1 MALQAVYKQF
11 LAAPNT
17 SMLADD
23 ASLHYITSTTSFRG
37 ATDILK
43 HLSSVRKQ
51 VDKKKED
58 LLHVV
63 EGQNAIAAEVDAV
76 FEFLTSGGPYLPGL
90 DDNFLADRTVYL
102 PIVSNATRVSAI
114 EPGLIS
120 SCRQVHMVSFNGDNK
135 ITTIRQSWD
144 QGSLL
149 KQLEV
154 IGKTG
159 RNWPIRDSVEQLKLI
174 KSSQNAA
181 GVETARPA
189 EPAGNR
195 SRKDSNNILR
205 DPHASL
211 ALFGPREEVEAPS
224 VVSPYAGR
232 RPRQRSFTEILGDEP
247 MEEAGM
253 PGNGRERSTSP
264 TKPIAP
270 KIGAGKNFQPSR
282 LFEPEEES
290 LPSNNIPER
299 RAFYKPNEKKFQH
312 FDFSD
317 GSDVPQDAPKPKATS
332 QRPKSKHDSNW
343 SFDDFSTPQKALP
356 TRGLHRAQD
365 VRHWSNDDD
374 TIAETPMKKPAQP
387 KPRRDAE
394 THFEFQDDGEPGDEP
409 RLTGRPRGT
418 GHNTGLGLYENN
430 VYSEDGSKPSPG
442 PAPRAL
448 GNITNL
454 EDRRK
459 DFDPHFE
466 MKDYSPA
473 HGQTQEVPKVSEDRK
488 KVVKMM
494 ESNWSV
500 FDEPSVS
507 QKENSAPASS
517 RNGNGNGQKANRNVD
532 DRGIAIAGD
541 GMGGRKGGPHWA
553 IGDDDDVQT
562 RSEEVP
568 GKKQGAAQP
577 NSGNF
582 WDF

>member
-1 MALQAVYKQF
+1 MALQAAYKQF

-17 SMLADD
+17 SFLADD

-37 ATDILK
+37 ATEILK
-43 HLSSVRKQ
+43 HLSSVRNQIK
-51 VDKKKED
+51 KKKED

-63 EGQNAIAAEVDAV
+63 EGQNAIAAEVDTA

-102 PIVSNATRVSAI
+102 PM
-114 EPGLIS
+114 
-120 SCRQVHMVSFNGDNK
+120 VHMVSFNAENK

-149 KQLEV
+149 KQLDV

-159 RNWPIRDSVEQLKLI
+159 RNWPIRDSTEQLRLI
-174 KSSQNAA
+174 KTSQNAA

-189 EPAGNR
+189 EPAANR

-211 ALFGPREEVEAPS
+211 ALFAPREEADAPGPS

-247 MEEAGM
+247 VEE
-253 PGNGRERSTSP
+253 PGTPTRERSMSP
-264 TKPIAP
+264 TKAIAP
-270 KIGAGKNFQPSR
+270 KGGAAKNYQPSR
-282 LFEPEEES
+282 LFEAEEE
-290 LPSNNIPER
+290 PSPEQKIPER
-299 RAFYKPNEKKFQH
+299 KAYYKPNEKKFQH

-317 GSDVPQDAPKPKATS
+317 GSDAHPQEAPRGKTTVE
-332 QRPKSKHDSNW
+332 RPKSKHDSNW
-343 SFDDFSTPQKALP
+343 SFDDFSTPAKALP
-356 TRGLHRAQD
+356 TRGLHRTQD
-365 VRHWSNDDD
+365 ERHWSNDDD
-374 TIAETPMKKPAQP
+374 TVTETPVKKPAQP

-394 THFEFQDDGEPGDEP
+394 AHFEFRDDGEPGGEP
-409 RLTGRPRGT
+409 RLIGRPRGT
-418 GHNTGLGLYENN
+418 GHNTGLGLYEQNL
-430 VYSEDGSKPSPG
+430 YSEDGSKPSPA
-442 PAPRAL
+442 PARPL

-459 DFDPHFE
+459 DFAPHFE

-473 HGQTQEVPKVSEDRK
+473 HGQTQEAPKVGEDRK
-488 KVVKMM
+488 KAVKMM
-494 ESNWSV
+494 ESNWSAL
-500 FDEPSVS
+500 DEPSVS
-507 QKENSAPASS
+507 QKENNAPTN
-517 RNGNGNGQKANRNVD
+517 RNGNAKANRNVD
-532 DRGIAIAGD
+532 DRGITIAGD
-541 GMGGRKGGPHWA
+541 GMGGRKGGQHWA
-553 IGDDDDVQT
+553 IGDDDDQQT

-568 GKKQGAAQP
+568 GKKQGVTQP
-577 NSGNF
+577 TSGAF

>member
-1 MALQAVYKQF
+1 MALQAAYKQF

-17 SMLADD
+17 SALADN

-37 ATDILK
+37 ANEIIK
-43 HLSSVRKQ
+43 HLSSVRNQIK
-51 VDKKKED
+51 KKKED

-63 EGQNAIAAEVDAV
+63 EGQNAIAAEVDTA

-102 PIVSNATRVSAI
+102 PV
-114 EPGLIS
+114 
-120 SCRQVHMVSFNGDNK
+120 VHMVSFSGDK

-149 KQLEV
+149 KQLDI

-159 RNWPIRDSVEQLKLI
+159 RNWPIRDSTEQLRLI
-174 KSSQNAA
+174 KNSQNSA

-189 EPAGNR
+189 EPAAGR
-195 SRKDSNNILR
+195 ARKDSSNILR

-211 ALFGPREEVEAPS
+211 ALFAPREEAEAAPS
-224 VVSPYAGR
+224 VVSPYAGS

-247 MEEAGM
+247 VDE
-253 PGNGRERSTSP
+253 PGTPSRERSMSP
-264 TKPIAP
+264 SKAIAP

-282 LFEPEEES
+282 LFQGEEDMAA
-290 LPSNNIPER
+290 NNIPER
-299 RAFYKPNEKKFQH
+299 KAYYKPNEKKYQH

-317 GSDVPQDAPKPKATS
+317 GSDIPQEPTKPKGAPS
-332 QRPKSKHDSNW
+332 QPKSKHDSNW
-343 SFDDFSTPQKALP
+343 SFDDFSTPAKALP
-356 TRGLHRAQD
+356 TRGLHRTQD
-365 VRHWSNDDD
+365 ERHWANDDE
-374 TIAETPMKKPAQP
+374 TVTETPVKKPAAP

-394 THFEFQDDGEPGDEP
+394 AHFEFQDDGEPGDEP
-409 RLTGRPRGT
+409 RLIGRPRGT
-418 GHNTGLGLYENN
+418 GHNTGLGLYEQNL
-430 VYSEDGSKPSPG
+430 YAEDDSNPTPG
-442 PAPRAL
+442 PARAL

-459 DFDPHFE
+459 DFAPHFE

-473 HGQTQEVPKVSEDRK
+473 PHGQTQEQTKVSEDRK
-488 KVVKMM
+488 KAVKMM
-494 ESNWSV
+494 ESNWSA
-500 FDEPSVS
+500 FEDGSSGS
-507 QKENSAPASS
+507 QKENSAPQAA
-517 RNGNGNGQKANRNVD
+517 RNGQAKNNRNVD
-532 DRGIAIAGD
+532 DRGITIAGD
-541 GMGGRKGGPHWA
+541 GMGGRKGGQHWS
-553 IGDDDDVQT
+553 IGDNDDQQT

-577 NSGNF
+577 TSGF